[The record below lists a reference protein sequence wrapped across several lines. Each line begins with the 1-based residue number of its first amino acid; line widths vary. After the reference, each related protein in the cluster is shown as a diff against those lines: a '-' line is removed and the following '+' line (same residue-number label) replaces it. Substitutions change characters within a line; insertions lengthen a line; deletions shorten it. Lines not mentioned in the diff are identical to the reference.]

1 MISRTEENQY
11 REHWLPLFKET
22 IAWAE
27 LRMGLRK
34 TLWQAPS
41 LYAFPMVQSVQERR
55 HCACHPPTFEYLPP
69 ALHFLSEFPLSMH
82 RAVQSL
88 TMPYC

>member
-1 MISRTEENQY
+1 MDCYVS
-11 REHWLPLFKET
+11 KET
-22 IAWAE
+22 IPWVA
-27 LRMGLRK
+27 LCK
-34 TLWQAPS
+34 APGRALL